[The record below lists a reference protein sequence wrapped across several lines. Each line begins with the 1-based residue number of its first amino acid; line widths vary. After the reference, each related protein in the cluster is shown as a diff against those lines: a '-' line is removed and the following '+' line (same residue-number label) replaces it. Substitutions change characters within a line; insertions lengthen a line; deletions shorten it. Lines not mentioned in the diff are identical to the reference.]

1 MEHSILSTDLWVH
14 DRPSSLPSNHDT
26 KSTPTEKIMAILQV
40 QVKCLALY
48 RYTCS
53 T

>member
-26 KSTPTEKIMAILQV
+26 KSTPTEKNYGYFA
-40 QVKCLALY
+40 
-48 RYTCS
+48 S
-53 T
+53 SS